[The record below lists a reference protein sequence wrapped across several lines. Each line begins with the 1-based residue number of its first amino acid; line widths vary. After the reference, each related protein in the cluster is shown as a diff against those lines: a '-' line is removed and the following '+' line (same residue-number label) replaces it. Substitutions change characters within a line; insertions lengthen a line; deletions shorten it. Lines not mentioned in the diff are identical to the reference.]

1 MTSKAKKYWIQFAIG
16 MTLYGIFVVLLA
28 FALNNR
34 SFPRLILALLG
45 FLPMIPA
52 VWAMFGWLNAVR
64 TMDELQQ
71 KIQLEAAAFSL
82 SITALATFSY
92 GFFETV
98 AGFPKLSMFFVW
110 PIIALTFILGAFLAN
125 QRYN

>member
-1 MTSKAKKYWIQFAIG
+1 MTSKAKKHWIQFAIG
-16 MTLYGIFVVLLA
+16 MTLYGIVVVLLA
-28 FALNNR
+28 IALNNR
-34 SFPRLILALLG
+34 SFPRLILALLC

-52 VWAMFGWLNAVR
+52 VWGMFGWLNAVR

-71 KIQLEAAAFSL
+71 KIQMEAGAFSL

-92 GFFETV
+92 GFFEIF
-98 AGFPKLSMFFVW
+98 AGFPRLSMFFVW
-110 PIIALTFILGAFLAN
+110 PIIACMYTLGAFLAN